1 MRMVQGLNWN
11 NYSANQ
17 IVEMKNSGIEVP
29 KDVYEKAEA
38 ALSEQD
44 SKEVTAQ
51 GNDNSDVQYTIQDSS
66 GEFNEAEQMAQEM
79 EAQLGSRFNLLGAN
93 LSHMVQ
99 QFTDICNNTN
109 NEMKSNI
116 EELNSMVSYVTV
128 TQTETEQLNQEVAA
142 EEADLQEV
150 VDDFT
155 EELEVKEEEMEALT
169 DKVEDGTA
177 TEEEQAKAEQLG
189 EEIGELVDDG
199 NAEIQAKQE
208 TVNNVKTSVL
218 TQNKDMAQLA
228 QNLGKKINDAGN
240 AKEIATKTNE
250 LSQELYERG
259 KKTATVASFFSVF
272 GLGFMIGG
280 LKQMKTAQQGI
291 MTSGVLTA
299 NATQTTAMAAKVAE
313 QNNININSNQILGTA
328 ADELGAEVNTTTIS
342 TDKDG
347 AEKTDDVAQQSSE
360 NISVGDNADENKKEP
375 VKKEV

>member
-29 KDVYEKAEA
+29 KDVYQKAEA

-79 EAQLGSRFNLLGAN
+79 EAEG
-93 LSHMVQ
+93 LSLRGMVDE
-99 QFTDICNNTN
+99 FTNICNTTN
-109 NEMKSNI
+109 NEMKSSL

-128 TQTETEQLNQEVAA
+128 TQTETENLNQEVAA